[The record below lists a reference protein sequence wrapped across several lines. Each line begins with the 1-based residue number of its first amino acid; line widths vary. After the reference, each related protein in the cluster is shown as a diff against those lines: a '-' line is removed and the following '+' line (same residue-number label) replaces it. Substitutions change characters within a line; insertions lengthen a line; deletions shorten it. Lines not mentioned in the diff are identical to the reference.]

1 MQVFSVSPRT
11 LASLDPVLPSCI
23 HLGFHALSL
32 QVFSVS
38 PRHLDTRLGIVV
50 TLFLSL
56 TALQFII
63 AAGLPSSQT
72 VVPTQQLIIVS
83 DIAWQG

>member
-1 MQVFSVSPRT
+1 M
-11 LASLDPVLPSCI
+11 
-23 HLGFHALSL
+23 

-83 DIAWQG
+83 GMRGC